1 MLKYCARQRKRIIFL
16 KVVLR
21 INRWIAAQIFPKTLT
36 SCDTNLLRDKYCCL
50 VIYPDA
56 GSGQEG
62 LADHGVS
69 ERTQLVT
76 TSRSL
81 MLSAADAIERIMSSY
96 KEVS

>member
-1 MLKYCARQRKRIIFL
+1 MIS
-16 KVVLR
+16 VVWL
-21 INRWIAAQIFPKTLT
+21 
-36 SCDTNLLRDKYCCL
+36 
-50 VIYPDA
+50 YPDA